1 MVVTTIEQVKVQY
14 CPTPESMLI
23 SSLFFAV
30 LIWNLY
36 CKFAVLS
43 IDYGSFT
50 ELLKVEEQWPSVLST
65 SVELLC
71 ITNAYSLV

>member
-1 MVVTTIEQVKVQY
+1 MIVTIIEQAKVQY
-14 CPTPESMLI
+14 RPTLDSTLV

-43 IDYGSFT
+43 IHYGSFT
-50 ELLKVEEQWPSVLST
+50 QLLKAEEQWPSMLST
-65 SVELLC
+65 PVKFLC

>member
-1 MVVTTIEQVKVQY
+1 MIVTIIEQAKVQY
-14 CPTPESMLI
+14 RPTLDSTLV

-50 ELLKVEEQWPSVLST
+50 QLLKVEVQWPSMLPTPVK
-65 SVELLC
+65 LLC